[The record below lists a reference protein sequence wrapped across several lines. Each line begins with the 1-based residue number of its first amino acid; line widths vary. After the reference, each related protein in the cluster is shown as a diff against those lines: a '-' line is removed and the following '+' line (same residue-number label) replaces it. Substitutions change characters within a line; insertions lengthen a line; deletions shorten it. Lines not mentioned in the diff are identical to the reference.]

1 MKRLFFILL
10 IFNFILFSCKEN
22 NAPDVSDIQANFEV
36 FRTEK
41 DLQDIHSKTDF
52 DKTYNAHP
60 AFYDLYFNN
69 ITGMNMGKNRDS
81 IFLNLTQLMQDTS
94 VIAVNNLIQKKYNDF
109 NSVQSDLKSLF
120 QYLQYYF
127 TDKIMVP
134 NIYTLNSDFGYQTFL
149 FEDDNHR
156 DAIGLGLDM
165 FLNPELPYKMMFP
178 DNTNFSDYLT
188 RSWNKQFIVKK
199 VADLYINEI
208 TGESPGHR
216 LLDYM
221 IHNGKNLYITSLIL
235 PFKNDTIIH
244 EYTSDQM
251 KWCYDNELQM
261 WSFFLDSKL
270 FYESNFK
277 KIGKYVFPAPK
288 SPDMPDGAP
297 GRTANFIGLQII
309 KAYMERFPSTSLEE
323 LIKMTDSQALLE
335 KSKYKPAKK

>member
-10 IFNFILFSCKEN
+10 IFNFIFFSCKEN

-41 DLQDIHSKTDF
+41 DLQDIHSKADF
-52 DKTYNAHP
+52 DKIYDAHP

-69 ITGMNMGKNRDS
+69 ITGMNMGKNKDS
-81 IFLNLTQLMQDTS
+81 MYLNLTLLMQDSS

-127 TDKIMVP
+127 PDKIKVP

-149 FEDDNHR
+149 FEDDKHQ

-165 FLNPELPYKMMFP
+165 FLNPDLPYKIMFP

-221 IHNGKNLYITSLIL
+221 IHNGKNLYITSLLL
-235 PFKNDTIIH
+235 PLKNDTIIH

-309 KAYMERFPSTSLEE
+309 KAYMQRFPSTSLEE